1 MNGDKELENMI
12 CHQWSKTYDITLYD
26 ISFVGLFRVHLIA
39 SVPGAHTG
47 LGMLKWGHMK
57 LRKVRTQYL
66 TEIYI
71 KLEIKRIASIVML
84 LLNFFILMHLSLY
97 FTKVLQNHGPSSS
110 TVTKDWPVVGQF
122 SSIGS
127 LGPSSSNWL
136 TSEWLSS
143 LATCRGKTLLESRGR
158 PPQLQLVS

>member
-1 MNGDKELENMI
+1 
-12 CHQWSKTYDITLYD
+12 
-26 ISFVGLFRVHLIA
+26 
-39 SVPGAHTG
+39 
-47 LGMLKWGHMK
+47 MK
-57 LRKVRTQYL
+57 LRKVRTQHL

-71 KLEIKRIASIVML
+71 KLEIKRITSIVML
-84 LLNFFILMHLSLY
+84 LLNFLKFILIHLSLY

-143 LATCRGKTLLESRGR
+143 LATCRGKTLLESKGR